1 MSAMQMLQPAFTA
14 HSEIAARVRP
24 LLRRAGHGVGVAWR
38 VLSTKR
44 ELLEMDDHMLKD
56 IGISRAE
63 ASYEAT
69 RWLWQLPKA

>member
-14 HSEIAARVRP
+14 PSEIAARVRP
-24 LLRRAGHGVGVAWR
+24 LLRRVGQEVGVAWR

-56 IGISRAE
+56 IGISRSQ

-69 RWLWQLPKA
+69 RWFWQLPKA